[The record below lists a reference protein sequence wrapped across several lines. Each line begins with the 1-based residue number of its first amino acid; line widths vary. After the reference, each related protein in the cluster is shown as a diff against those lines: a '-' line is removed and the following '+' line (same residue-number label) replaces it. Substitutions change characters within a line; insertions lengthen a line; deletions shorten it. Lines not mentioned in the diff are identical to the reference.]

1 MSTEKVCQNFADCL
15 IEYLKTKYGAYNFYC
30 YVVIYLI
37 LILFNPLFN
46 KLEEVLEFLKKN
58 EKAEKKKNFIDKF
71 FKFKNSFLS
80 LIILFLIL
88 SIINRNHFRKLN
100 KDESYFLTRTD
111 YFNYDMYYNCVIS
124 FSNNSLLYILNVII
138 SFFTFIVSCSLWK
151 HVINLH
157 NSETSIS
164 VFKYFLPVLQWEGP
178 WYIIIIKQIVMFIPL
193 FICLSSFLII
203 LLGTLGLSGIFHKH
217 TVNSFNIIGD
227 VSGKLFEKLTDYKY
241 IYILLGFFVL
251 DIVIIP
257 IIFGTIV
264 YIKGKKIS
272 RVPEEEKQSAEDKL
286 ELLKLLLMKISNII
300 RIIEVSLMLFYI
312 LDSTY
317 WLGVVVFVILIIS
330 EFLYN
335 LIEYIYKQKNNNNK
349 VLEETE
355 TTNIAQKLAPTKT
368 LL

>member
-1 MSTEKVCQNFADCL
+1 
-15 IEYLKTKYGAYNFYC
+15 
-30 YVVIYLI
+30 
-37 LILFNPLFN
+37 
-46 KLEEVLEFLKKN
+46 
-58 EKAEKKKNFIDKF
+58 
-71 FKFKNSFLS
+71 
-80 LIILFLIL
+80 
-88 SIINRNHFRKLN
+88 
-100 KDESYFLTRTD
+100 
-111 YFNYDMYYNCVIS
+111 
-124 FSNNSLLYILNVII
+124 
-138 SFFTFIVSCSLWK
+138 
-151 HVINLH
+151 
-157 NSETSIS
+157 
-164 VFKYFLPVLQWEGP
+164 
-178 WYIIIIKQIVMFIPL
+178 
-193 FICLSSFLII
+193 
-203 LLGTLGLSGIFHKH
+203 LGTLGLSGIFHKH